1 MAQSDPDR
9 IEEIFYAALELP
21 ESERRAFVEKECEG
35 ESACVNEVMSLLE
48 AHGAQGVLDDP
59 VVVLGAAPV
68 QLLGTRIDGRYEI
81 ESELPDGGMSEAFV
95 AHDKRLGDSVVVK
108 ILSKD
113 LVQNAY
119 ARQHFDQEVLALRS
133 LRHSGVVRV
142 TDRGDLADGRPYIV
156 MDYVDGDSL
165 RSQIRNEGMDLQ
177 RVASILSEVGAALEY
192 VHQNNVVHRDVKPEN
207 IMLRRDSD
215 SVVLIDFGI
224 AKVMDS
230 VLALST
236 VEGGSAGTLVYMSP
250 EQLRGET
257 STASDVYSMAV
268 VAYEMITGRR
278 PFFPNSHAQLL
289 DLQRKRKLARP
300 TALRPGLSKK
310 AEAIILRALSFDSNK
325 RYRSAKRFGEELA
338 AALNESSINGPSIRN
353 WAAVVA
359 GVFILA
365 LLSFGI
371 YRYMVG
377 PPEPLQTKGFNYW
390 LLVQGQ
396 DQQSFKSN
404 GDDKFNN
411 GDKFQLNV
419 ETLYSGYVYIF
430 NEGPTDIGTTSFRLL
445 YPNKASEGSAFV
457 GSKQILQSQWN
468 TFRGPAGTDNYWIV
482 WSAQP
487 VSELESAKEEALNH
501 PHGALTGETL
511 VKVND
516 YLKKKNEEVAA
527 TSRKMSASQEVQVRK
542 KTDMV
547 LDFAQFEHR

>member
-1 MAQSDPDR
+1 
-9 IEEIFYAALELP
+9 
-21 ESERRAFVEKECEG
+21 
-35 ESACVNEVMSLLE
+35 
-48 AHGAQGVLDDP
+48 
-59 VVVLGAAPV
+59 
-68 QLLGTRIDGRYEI
+68 
-81 ESELPDGGMSEAFV
+81 
-95 AHDKRLGDSVVVK
+95 
-108 ILSKD
+108 
-113 LVQNAY
+113 
-119 ARQHFDQEVLALRS
+119 
-133 LRHSGVVRV
+133 
-142 TDRGDLADGRPYIV
+142 

-338 AALNESSINGPSIRN
+338 AALNESSINGPSISRFKAKTSSHSSRTVTTSLIMATSSN
-353 WAAVVA
+353 LTLRHSTPVM
-359 GVFILA
+359 FTFLMKDQPTLA
-365 LLSFGI
+365 RPVLDCSTRTRLARDRLLSA
-371 YRYMVG
+371 
-377 PPEPLQTKGFNYW
+377 
-390 LLVQGQ
+390 
-396 DQQSFKSN
+396 
-404 GDDKFNN
+404 
-411 GDKFQLNV
+411 
-419 ETLYSGYVYIF
+419 
-430 NEGPTDIGTTSFRLL
+430 
-445 YPNKASEGSAFV
+445 PNKFSNRSGTPSAV
-457 GSKQILQSQWN
+457 
-468 TFRGPAGTDNYWIV
+468 
-482 WSAQP
+482 QP
-487 VSELESAKEEALNH
+487 
-501 PHGALTGETL
+501 ALTTTGSSGQH
-511 VKVND
+511 N
-516 YLKKKNEEVAA
+516 
-527 TSRKMSASQEVQVRK
+527 Q
-542 KTDMV
+542 
-547 LDFAQFEHR
+547 